1 MAERVCQCP
10 QKGDE
15 EDGGREEG
23 RHHDSGEREDRHEED
38 GERDEGRHQ
47 DDGEE
52 EHGEGRFG
60 NPGSTGKDEQEGRE
74 SAKRTEEDQSEGH
87 EELDGAPLASS
98 STLEAVAAEVEA
110 EVDVATAVPV
120 GVLAEDAPPAF
131 QEQHVLRGVDA
142 HTAPDANT
150 AQEAHDSKHD
160 SAGISEA
167 TADAENSAGLI
178 AASEAASDVDP
189 PDKKCS
195 AETSPNGKS

>member
-1 MAERVCQCP
+1 MRRME
-10 QKGDE
+10 
-15 EDGGREEG
+15 GGKKADTTTPG
-23 RHHDSGEREDRHEED
+23 RGKTDMRRMVRGTKADTRTM
-38 GERDEGRHQ
+38 GRRSM
-47 DDGEE
+47 
-52 EHGEGRFG
+52 GRG
-60 NPGSTGKDEQEGRE
+60 ALGIQAALGRMSRRSRE